1 MTLFKLSLN
10 NMRKSIKDYA
20 IYFFTLVL
28 GVAIFYIFNAIET
41 QSAMLKISKDTRE
54 VIELMTSLISGVS
67 VFIAFVLG
75 FLIVYASRFLMKRR
89 NKEFG
94 LYLLLGMGKRKV
106 SMLLFLETLIIGLV
120 SLAVGLLVGVGLS
133 QLTSLLVAN
142 MFEADMSSYQ
152 FIFSSQ
158 AFFKTCL
165 YFAIIYLVVILF
177 NTITIGKCRLID
189 LFQHGKKSE
198 TVKMKNPWLS
208 VLVFL
213 IAVAGLAYAY
223 HRVVTEYDELY
234 GKDIFIC
241 IAIGCVCT
249 LLFFWSVSGMLFRV
263 ISSIKSVYY
272 KGLNS
277 FIVRQMSSRINT
289 NVVSISVICIM
300 LFFTICILSG
310 ALSIRNGLNDGLKKY
325 ARADVNLSKS
335 FLDLTE
341 ADLSEDEKAQ
351 YAAWNDASIL
361 EIYKSLT
368 TDIEPYFSE
377 YEDVY
382 VYGAEDLTVRD
393 SLGDAA
399 CAELLG
405 EDSEKADSMEAV
417 MAVSDYNRIAK
428 LYGNETI
435 SLEEDEYAVIANYE
449 DIVIYRNQVLQAGKT
464 ITVYGQ
470 ELKPGVSAC
479 VDGNLEI
486 GTQAMETGIF
496 VVPDRVVE
504 GQTPKSEY
512 LAANYNTEDKAEID
526 ARNETLEIQAFE
538 IQALF
543 AAQNLQN
550 VFIGINTKANIMAA
564 SVGLGAIASFIG
576 IYIGFIFLISG
587 AAILALKE
595 LSESTDNVERYR
607 MLRKLGVDRKMMNHA
622 LFSQM
627 GLFFLFP
634 LALAIVHSVFGL
646 MFCKKMLKLMGTG
659 DMGVSILM
667 TAIIMAVI
675 YGGYFL
681 ITYLSGKKIINE

>member
-1 MTLFKLSLN
+1 MTLFKLSLS
-10 NMRKSIKDYA
+10 NMKKSIKDYA

-120 SLAVGLLVGVGLS
+120 SLAVGLLVGLGLS

-152 FIFSSQ
+152 FVFSSQ

-189 LFQHGKKSE
+189 LFQRGRKSE

-213 IAVAGLAYAY
+213 IAAAGLAYAY
-223 HRVVTEYDELY
+223 HRVVAEYDELY

-249 LLFFWSVSGMLFRV
+249 LLIFWSVSGMLFRV

-277 FIVRQMSSRINT
+277 FIVRQMSSRVNT

-341 ADLSEDEKAQ
+341 ADLSEDEKVQ

-361 EIYKSLT
+361 EIYKGLA

-377 YEDVY
+377 YEDAY

-405 EDSEKADSMEAV
+405 EDSAQADSMEAV

-449 DIVIYRNQVLQAGKT
+449 DIVKYRNQVLQAGKT

-496 VVPDRVVE
+496 IVPDSVVE

-512 LAANYNTEDKAEID
+512 MAANYNTEDKAEID
-526 ARNETLEIQAFE
+526 ARNETLEE
-538 IQALF
+538 IQEWF
-543 AAQNLQN
+543 DAQNLSN
-550 VFIGINTKANIMAA
+550 PRLFIGINTKANIMAA
-564 SVGLGAIASFIG
+564 SVGLGAIASFLG

-659 DMGVSILM
+659 DMGISILM
-667 TAIIMAVI
+667 TAIIMVVI

>member
-10 NMRKSIKDYA
+10 NMKKSIKDYA

-120 SLAVGLLVGVGLS
+120 SLAVGLLVGLGLS

-152 FIFSSQ
+152 FVFSSQ

-189 LFQHGKKSE
+189 LFQRGRKSE

-213 IAVAGLAYAY
+213 IAAAGLAYAY
-223 HRVVTEYDELY
+223 HRVVAEYDELY

-249 LLFFWSVSGMLFRV
+249 LLIFWSVSGMLFRV

-277 FIVRQMSSRINT
+277 FIVRQMSSRVNT

-341 ADLSEDEKAQ
+341 ADLSEEEKVQ

-361 EIYKSLT
+361 EIYKGLA

-405 EDSEKADSMEAV
+405 EDSAQADSKEAV

-449 DIVIYRNQVLQAGKT
+449 DIVKYRNQVLQAGKT

-496 VVPDRVVE
+496 IVPDSVVE
-504 GQTPKSEY
+504 GHSPKSEY
-512 LAANYNTEDKAEID
+512 MAANYNTEDKAEID
-526 ARNETLEIQAFE
+526 ARNETLEE
-538 IQALF
+538 IQEWF
-543 AAQNLQN
+543 DAQNLSN
-550 VFIGINTKANIMAA
+550 PRLFIGINTKANIMAA
-564 SVGLGAIASFIG
+564 SVGLGAIASFLG
-576 IYIGFIFLISG
+576 IYIGFIFLVSG

-659 DMGVSILM
+659 DMGISILM
-667 TAIIMAVI
+667 TAIIMVVI

>member
-10 NMRKSIKDYA
+10 NMKKSIKDYA

-120 SLAVGLLVGVGLS
+120 SLAVGLLVGLGLS

-152 FIFSSQ
+152 FVFSSQ

-165 YFAIIYLVVILF
+165 YFAIIYLVVIVF

-189 LFQHGKKSE
+189 LFQRGRKSE

-223 HRVVTEYDELY
+223 HRVVAEYDELY
-234 GKDIFIC
+234 GKDIYIC
-241 IAIGCVCT
+241 VAIGCICT
-249 LLFFWSVSGMLFRV
+249 LLIFWSVSGMLFRV

-277 FIVRQMSSRINT
+277 FIVRQMSSRVNT

-335 FLDLTE
+335 FLDTTE
-341 ADLSEDEKAQ
+341 ADLSEEEKAQ

-361 EIYKSLT
+361 EIYKGLA

-405 EDSEKADSMEAV
+405 EDSAQADSMEAV

-449 DIVIYRNQVLQAGKT
+449 DMVTYRNQVLQAGKT

-496 VVPDRVVE
+496 IVPDSVVE
-504 GQTPKSEY
+504 GQTPESEY
-512 LAANYNTEDKAEID
+512 LAANYNTEDKVEID
-526 ARNETLEIQAFE
+526 ARNETLEE
-538 IQALF
+538 IQEWF
-543 AAQNLQN
+543 DAQNLSN
-550 VFIGINTKANIMAA
+550 PLLFIGINTKANIMAA
-564 SVGLGAIASFIG
+564 SVGLGAIASFLG

>member
-10 NMRKSIKDYA
+10 NMKKSIKDYA

-106 SMLLFLETLIIGLV
+106 SMLLLLETLIIGLV
-120 SLAVGLLVGVGLS
+120 SLAVGLLVGLGLS

-152 FIFSSQ
+152 FVFSSQ

-165 YFAIIYLVVILF
+165 YFAIIYLVVIVF

-189 LFQHGKKSE
+189 LFQRGRKSE

-223 HRVVTEYDELY
+223 HRVVAEYDELY
-234 GKDIFIC
+234 GKDIYIC
-241 IAIGCVCT
+241 VAIGCICT
-249 LLFFWSVSGMLFRV
+249 LLIFWSVSGMLFRV

-277 FIVRQMSSRINT
+277 FIVRQMSSRVNT

-335 FLDLTE
+335 FLDTTE
-341 ADLSEDEKAQ
+341 ADLSEEEKAQ

-361 EIYKSLT
+361 EIYKGLA

-405 EDSEKADSMEAV
+405 EDSAQADSMEAV

-449 DIVIYRNQVLQAGKT
+449 DMVTYRNQVLQAGKT

-496 VVPDRVVE
+496 IVPDSVVE
-504 GQTPKSEY
+504 GQTPESEY
-512 LAANYNTEDKAEID
+512 LAANYNTEDKVEID
-526 ARNETLEIQAFE
+526 ARNETLEE
-538 IQALF
+538 IQEWF
-543 AAQNLQN
+543 DAQNLSN
-550 VFIGINTKANIMAA
+550 PLLFIGINTKANIMAA
-564 SVGLGAIASFIG
+564 SVGLGAIASFLG